1 MKKFTTT
8 PKRIYSVA
16 KWIAI
21 SVALA
26 VGLIAD
32 TYIFC
37 LIWLMSRRL
46 PD

>member
-8 PKRIYSVA
+8 LKRIYSVA
-16 KWIAI
+16 KWIALCVVI
-21 SVALA
+21 A
-26 VGLIAD
+26 VGLMAD

-37 LIWLMSRRL
+37 LIWLLSRGV